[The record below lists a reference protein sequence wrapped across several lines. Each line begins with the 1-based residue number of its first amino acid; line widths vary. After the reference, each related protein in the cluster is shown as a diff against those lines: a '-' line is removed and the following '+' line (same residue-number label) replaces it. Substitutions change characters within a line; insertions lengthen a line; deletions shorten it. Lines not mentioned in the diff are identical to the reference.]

1 MSNHRVSSTVT
12 ECRGHFVCSPSIEN
26 RHRVWRYRVPP
37 PNTEYRGSST
47 VTECRGPSTECS
59 EYRVP
64 SPSVACRVSSTVTE
78 YRVPSPSI
86 EYHHRV
92 SKYRHR
98 VWKYRVPSPCRVPS
112 TEYRVPSPS
121 RTVTEYGSIEYRV
134 PNTERSVTECREPS
148 PSIEVW
154 STVSHRG
161 SSTVTEWRVPS
172 TEYRVTNI
180 ETRINMSSSRIT
192 ENGVPSNEQQTIS
205 ANIASIV
212 RSSVQSDS
220 NLETRKN
227 V

>member
-1 MSNHRVSSTVT
+1 MSRSF
-12 ECRGHFVCSPSIEN
+12 RLL
-26 RHRVWRYRVPP
+26 
-37 PNTEYRGSST
+37 TEYREPSPSMEGSST
-47 VTECRGPSTECS
+47 
-59 EYRVP
+59 
-64 SPSVACRVSSTVTE
+64 ATE
-78 YRVPSPSI
+78 YRVPRI
-86 EYHHRV
+86 E
-92 SKYRHR
+92 YRHR
-98 VWKYRVPSPCRVPS
+98 VSR
-112 TEYRVPSPS
+112 TEYRVLRVSS
-121 RTVTEYGSIEYRV
+121 TVTEYGSIEYRHRV
-134 PNTERSVTECREPS
+134 SSTEYRVLTEYREPS